1 MSVFEGKIRRICV
14 FEMRNVL
21 KKNECKVVICE
32 HVIREHVIDWTAEK
46 VQTWFLN
53 SVSATV

>member
-1 MSVFEGKIRRICV
+1 MFEGKIRRICV

-32 HVIREHVIDWTAEK
+32 HVIRERD
-46 VQTWFLN
+46 
-53 SVSATV
+53 

>member
-1 MSVFEGKIRRICV
+1 MFEGKIRRICV

-32 HVIREHVIDWTAEK
+32 HVICEHVIDWTAEK

>member
-1 MSVFEGKIRRICV
+1 MFEGKIRRICV

-21 KKNECKVVICE
+21 KKNECKVVIRE

>member
-21 KKNECKVVICE
+21 KKNECKVVI
-32 HVIREHVIDWTAEK
+32 REHVIDWTAEK